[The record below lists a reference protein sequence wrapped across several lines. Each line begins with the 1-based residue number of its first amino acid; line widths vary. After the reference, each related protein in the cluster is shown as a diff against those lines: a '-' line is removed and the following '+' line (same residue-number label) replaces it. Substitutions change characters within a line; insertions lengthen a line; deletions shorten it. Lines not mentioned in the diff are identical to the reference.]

1 MSSYRQILKKSF
13 QLTLR
18 NKILWILGFLAA
30 LLGNGGEYN
39 IFFSNLNKISET
51 DITLKTLSSSFS
63 SNFIANS
70 AFVYLKNLITA
81 QQPIISFLILL
92 LLGGLIYL
100 TITAQGALIA
110 IIYKLVKK
118 KYQPRSGSIAVKKRW
133 LKIRGKFWELFFT
146 NLIFKGGGIVL
157 AFLISMPFVI
167 LLSSFTNLSIASTV
181 MIAGGLIF
189 TPLIIIVSFL
199 VKYALIFIVVKDQDP
214 ISAFASSL
222 KLWQNNWLITV
233 EIAVIL
239 FVLNLFIGI
248 IAFIGALILSFPI
261 IAAVALIIHPLALP
275 DGYYFTIIAWI
286 LIIILPI
293 LGSIFA
299 VFQYGAWTI
308 LFAKITSR
316 RRMYSKLAR
325 VAANFLEK
333 LP

>member
-13 QLTLR
+13 HLTAR
-18 NKILWILGFLAA
+18 NKILWILGFLVA
-30 LLGNGGEYN
+30 LLGNGGEYD
-39 IFFSNLNKISET
+39 IFFSNLKKISAT
-51 DITLKTLSSSFS
+51 DINLKTFANFFS
-63 SNFIANS
+63 SNFISNS
-70 AFVYLKNLITA
+70 IFIYLKNLTIA
-81 QQPIISFLILL
+81 KEPIISFLVLL
-92 LLGGLIYL
+92 TLGGLIYL
-100 TITAQGALIA
+100 TIIAQGALIA
-110 IIYKLVKK
+110 SIYKLVKK
-118 KYQPRSGSIAVKKRW
+118 KYQPRSGSIDVKKVW

-167 LLSSFTNLSIASTV
+167 LLSSFTDLSITSSF

-189 TPLIIIVSFL
+189 TPLVIIVSFL
-199 VKYALIFIVVKDQDP
+199 VKYALIFIIVKDQDP

-222 KLWQNNWLITV
+222 KLWQNNWLITG

-239 FVLNLFIGI
+239 FALNLFIGI
-248 IAFIGALILSFPI
+248 IAFIGALIISFPI
-261 IAAVALIIHPLALP
+261 IAAIALIIHPLALP

-308 LFAKITSR
+308 LFAKITNR
-316 RRMYSKLAR
+316 RQMYSKLAR
-325 VAANFLEK
+325 VTSHFLEK